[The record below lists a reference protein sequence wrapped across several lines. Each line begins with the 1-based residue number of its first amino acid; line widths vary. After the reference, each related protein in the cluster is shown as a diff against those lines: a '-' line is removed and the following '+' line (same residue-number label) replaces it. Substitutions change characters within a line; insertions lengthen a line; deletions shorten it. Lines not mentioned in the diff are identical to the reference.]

1 MGNQNRIAFTPPAD
15 CDVLVL
21 CAASGIWGYGG
32 GTVTMS
38 VDCPQLEAVSRHV
51 GKISGG
57 NTEYNQLVFWGVFR
71 GAKAGVTYRFAL
83 KQSDEVGVMGDAGRT
98 ALCMA
103 VHL

>member
-1 MGNQNRIAFTPPAD
+1 MGNRNRIAFTPQTD
-15 CDVLVL
+15 CDVFVL
-21 CAASGIWGYGG
+21 CAASGIWGWDG

-38 VDCPQLEAVSRHV
+38 VDCPRLEAVSRHV

-57 NTEYNQLVFWGVFR
+57 NTEYHQLVFWGVFR
-71 GAKAGVTYRFAL
+71 GAKAGVTYSFDIR
-83 KQSDEVGVMGDAGRT
+83 QNDDVSVMGDAGRT

>member
-15 CDVLVL
+15 CDVFVL
-21 CAASGIWGYGG
+21 CAASGIWGWGG

-38 VDCPQLEAVSRHV
+38 VDCPQLEAVSQHV

-57 NTEYNQLVFWGVFR
+57 NTEYHQLVFWSVFR
-71 GAKAGVTYRFAL
+71 GAKAGVTYSFVL
-83 KQSDEVGVMGDAGRT
+83 KQSDDVGVMGDAKRT

>member
-1 MGNQNRIAFTPPAD
+1 MGSQRRIAFTPSTD

-21 CAASGIWGYGG
+21 CAASGVWGWGG

-38 VDCPQLEAVSRHV
+38 VDCPQLEAVSKHV
-51 GKISGG
+51 VKISGG
-57 NTEYNQLVFWGVFR
+57 NTEYHQLVFWGVFR
-71 GAKAGVTYRFAL
+71 GAKAGVTYSFDL
-83 KQSDEVGVMGDAGRT
+83 KQSDDVGVMGDAGRT

>member
-1 MGNQNRIAFTPPAD
+1 VGNQNRIAFTPSAD

-38 VDCPQLEAVSRHV
+38 VDCPQLGVVSKHV
-51 GKISGG
+51 GKFSGG
-57 NTEYNQLVFWGVFR
+57 NTESHQLVFWGVFR
-71 GAKAGVTYRFAL
+71 GAKAGVTYSFAVSSSGSP
-83 KQSDEVGVMGDAGRT
+83 QGDTGIT